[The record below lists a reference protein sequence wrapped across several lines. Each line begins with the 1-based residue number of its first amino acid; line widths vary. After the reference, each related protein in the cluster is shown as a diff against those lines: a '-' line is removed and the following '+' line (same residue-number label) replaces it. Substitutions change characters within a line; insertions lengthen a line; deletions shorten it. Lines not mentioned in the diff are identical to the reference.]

1 MNEGKLTAL
10 IYEES
15 SKLSL
20 VNEVKLAN
28 AELKGCISMNE
39 VDYNSFAN
47 SVNAKVIIK
56 SIYTHFGKFEILVD
70 TFQKVGEPKLVF
82 NL

>member
-28 AELKGCISMNE
+28 VELKGCISMNE
-39 VDYNSFAN
+39 VDYNRFLN
-47 SVNAKVIIK
+47 TI
-56 SIYTHFGKFEILVD
+56 
-70 TFQKVGEPKLVF
+70 
-82 NL
+82 